1 MSHIEAISA
10 GSQARI
16 PDLRPEDFQLRGVS
30 DQHLDSNFA
39 SQGYWHDVLHR
50 FLSNK
55 GAVVALI
62 LIILIVAMAVAGC
75 GVWSLLGQRL
85 VTPAVKSFLMWFRSD
100 WRPSGRVSL
109 RPLRPMLG
117 YSSRLLLSDI
127 TNTIYA
133 NISELFIGR
142 MYTKEALGYYNR
154 AKQYKDMPVSAVI
167 TSVQNVTFPALSQ
180 LQDNPEKMRLSAHQ
194 VVVVMNFLIFPVMF
208 GLIGIVYDFIDV
220 FLPERW
226 LPIVPYFRILC
237 LSGLFAP
244 LSVVSY
250 NILKIKSD
258 GKLIFRL
265 EMVKKL
271 LATVVLAV
279 TIPISVKAIAWGQT
293 VIYLSDALLNLLG
306 AGRYLHWTVWQRAR
320 ATSPYLALSV
330 LMLAAVWGVR
340 TLLLGHVALWVVLIA
355 EIVAGG
361 AVYVGLAMLFRPE
374 GWREVRLILAQ
385 GLAERFR
392 REPAGVAALRRSG
405 SPKLTSCRT
414 AGRGM
419 RFEEETFVF
428 RNKQKHDILCR
439 TEPLG

>member
-1 MSHIEAISA
+1 MAARRNRKRRRRNRGRFGALYKLLSILLIFAAILAGCIIFFRVNTMVVTGNSRYTQEEILAAAGVEKGDNLFTLNKYQIADRILTQLPYVDDVAISRKLPDTLIFEVSESA
-10 GSQARI
+10 GVAWVESGGSYW
-16 PDLRPEDFQLRGVS
+16 L
-30 DQHLDSNFA
+30 LDDKCKLLEVGDA
-39 SQGYWHDVLHR
+39 ALVQGKPQVLG
-50 FLSNK
+50 LDPVNPSVGN
-55 GAVVALI
+55 
-62 LIILIVAMAVAGC
+62 
-75 GVWSLLGQRL
+75 LL
-85 VTPAVKSFLMWFRSD
+85 T
-100 WRPSGRVSL
+100 
-109 RPLRPMLG
+109 
-117 YSSRLLLSDI
+117 
-127 TNTIYA
+127 
-133 NISELFIGR
+133 
-142 MYTKEALGYYNR
+142 
-154 AKQYKDMPVSAVI
+154 VSAE
-167 TSVQNVTFPALSQ
+167 QQDKLEQ
-180 LQDNPEKMRLSAHQ
+180 LQAFLKAIRERLMTGSLKGFIDLTSANEIRFGYGENLT
-194 VVVVMNFLIFPVMF
+194 VIFPMNGDF
-208 GLIGIVYDFIDV
+208 TQETYELKLALETMDERGLPRTGTLDQNYEDNKIHL
-220 FLPERW
+220 LPERW

-392 REPAGVAALRRSG
+392 R
-405 SPKLTSCRT
+405 
-414 AGRGM
+414 
-419 RFEEETFVF
+419 
-428 RNKQKHDILCR
+428 
-439 TEPLG
+439 